1 MKTLKGPSL
10 HLAQFSSDNPPFD
23 SLDSIAGWAAQLGF
37 KALQVPAWDAR
48 LFDVALAAQ
57 STGYCDEIKGQ
68 LAGHG
73 LQISE
78 LTTHMF
84 GQLVAVHPAYDPLCD
99 AFAPASLAGRPA
111 ARTDWAIER
120 MKLAARAS
128 RNLGLAD
135 MGTFSGAL
143 AWPYLFPF
151 PQRPQGLVEAAFEE
165 LARRWRPILDVCD
178 EQGVNLCFEIH
189 PAEDLHDGTSFER
202 FHALVGEHE
211 RCRILFDPSHFVLQ
225 QLDYLAYLDLYHPL
239 IRMFHVKDAEF
250 NPSGR
255 QGVYGGYSDWAERAG
270 RFRSLGDGQ
279 VDFKA
284 IFSKLAQYDFDGWAT
299 LEWECCLKDQEVGAR
314 EGVEFID
321 RHIIQ
326 VTGQVF
332 DDFAG
337 APLDPGQIQ
346 RVLGLAAAGNAV
358 GARA

>member
-346 RVLGLAAAGNAV
+346 RMLGLAAAGNAV

>member
-111 ARTDWAIER
+111 ARTDWAIEQ

-151 PQRPQGLVEAAFEE
+151 PQRPKGLVEAAFEE

-284 IFSKLAQYDFDGWAT
+284 IFAKLAQYDFDGWAT

-337 APLDPGQIQ
+337 APLAPGQIQ
-346 RVLGLAAAGNAV
+346 RMLGLAVAGNAV
-358 GARA
+358 GVRA

>member
-10 HLAQFSSDNPPFD
+10 HLAQFSSDKPPFD

-68 LAGHG
+68 LAEHG

-99 AFAPASLAGRPA
+99 AFAPASLAGRPE

-151 PQRPQGLVEAAFEE
+151 PQRPKGLVEAAFEE

-202 FHALVGEHE
+202 FFGLVGEHE

-225 QLDYLAYLDLYHPL
+225 QLDYLAYLDLYHPF

-337 APLDPGQIQ
+337 APVDPGQIQ
-346 RVLGLAAAGNAV
+346 RMLGIAAAGNVAV
-358 GARA
+358 ARA

>member
-57 STGYCDEIKGQ
+57 SKGYCDEIKGQ

-346 RVLGLAAAGNAV
+346 RMLGLAAAGNAV